1 MRIIKGMKLLSSL
14 LTTSFVIF
22 LFALIPLLDK
32 NLYHIDLLVTAGV
45 FVLLAL
51 GLNVIVGFAG
61 LLNLGYAAFFAIGAY
76 TYALAN
82 LHWHIPFWP
91 SLLLSAFTSAFFG
104 VILAFPALR
113 LSGDY
118 LAIVTL
124 GFGEIV
130 RIILNNL
137 DSITGGPNGLLG
149 INHPSIWNGY
159 SFGVNPVP
167 YYYLLLVLCVLIS
180 LALARL
186 ENSRIGRA
194 WIAMRED
201 ELAAG
206 CMGIN
211 LVQTKL
217 FAFGLGAGIAGLAGC
232 LFAGKQGTISPDS
245 FDFILSVTVL
255 AMVVLG
261 GLGSIRGA
269 ILGAFVLTLLP
280 EMLRGFQM
288 YRMLLFG
295 IALIL
300 MMLFMPQGLMGDIKH
315 REELKKL

>member
-1 MRIIKGMKLLSSL
+1 MNN
-14 LTTSFVIF
+14 TTRFLAISITIL
-22 LFALIPLLDK
+22 LFALIPLFNK
-32 NLYHIDLLVTAGV
+32 NMYHIDLLVTTGI

-76 TYALAN
+76 TYALVN
-82 LHWHIPFWP
+82 LHWHVSFWP
-91 SLLLSAFTSAFFG
+91 GLVISGISAAIFG
-104 VILAFPALR
+104 VLLAFPALR
-113 LSGDY
+113 LTGDY

-130 RIILNNL
+130 RIALNNL
-137 DSITGGPNGLLG
+137 DEITGGPNGLLG
-149 INHPSIWNGY
+149 IKHPSLPAII

-167 YYYLLLVLCVLIS
+167 YYYLLVILCALTA

-194 WIAMRED
+194 WLAMRED
-201 ELAAG
+201 ELAAS
-206 CMGIN
+206 CMGVDLI
-211 LVQTKL
+211 LFKL
-217 FAFGLGAGIAGLAGC
+217 LAFGLGAGIAGIAGC
-232 LFAGKQGTISPDS
+232 LFAAKQGTISPDS

-255 AMVVLG
+255 AMIVLG

-269 ILGAFVLTLLP
+269 ILGAFVVTLLP

-288 YRMLLFG
+288 YRMFLFG
-295 IALIL
+295 LALIL
-300 MMLFMPQGLMGDIKH
+300 MMLFRPQGLMGDIKH
-315 REELKKL
+315 REELTKQKN

>member
-1 MRIIKGMKLLSSL
+1 MRPLPFFRLRFLLLCATLIIF
-14 LTTSFVIF
+14 TF
-22 LFALIPLLDK
+22 IPIVDK
-32 NLYHIDLLVTAGV
+32 NLYHIDLLATVGV

-76 TYALAN
+76 AYALLN
-82 LHWHIPFWP
+82 LHWHVSFWP
-91 SLLLSAFTSAFFG
+91 ALLLSAFCSAFFG
-104 VILAFPALR
+104 ALLAFPALR
-113 LSGDY
+113 LTGDY

-137 DSITGGPNGLLG
+137 DEITGGPNGLLG
-149 INHPSIWNGY
+149 IAHPTLWNHY

-167 YYYLLLVLCVLIS
+167 YYYLLLVLCAVIALS
-180 LALARL
+180 LARL
-186 ENSRIGRA
+186 EDSRIGRA
-194 WIAMRED
+194 WIAIRED
-201 ELAAG
+201 ELAAS
-206 CMGIN
+206 CMGID

-217 FAFGLGAGIAGLAGC
+217 LAFALGAGIAGIAGC
-232 LFAGKQGTISPDS
+232 VFASKQGTISPDS

-255 AMVVLG
+255 SMIVLG

-280 EMLRGFQM
+280 EILREFQM
-288 YRMLLFG
+288 YRMLIFG
-295 IALIL
+295 VALIL
-300 MMLFMPQGLMGDIKH
+300 MMLFRPQGLMGDIRH
-315 REELKKL
+315 REELQKKV

>member
-1 MRIIKGMKLLSSL
+1 MNNRIRFITIAATIL
-14 LTTSFVIF
+14 I
-22 LFALIPLLDK
+22 FALIPLFNK
-32 NLYHIDLLVTAGV
+32 NMYHIDLLVTTGI
-45 FVLLAL
+45 FILLAL

-76 TYALAN
+76 TYGLLN
-82 LHWHIPFWP
+82 LHWQIPFWP
-91 SLLLSAFTSAFFG
+91 SLAFSFLSTSLFGLL
-104 VILAFPALR
+104 LASPTLR
-113 LSGDY
+113 LGGDY

-124 GFGEIV
+124 GFGEII

-137 DSITGGPNGLLG
+137 DEITGGPNGLLG
-149 INHPSIWNGY
+149 IAHPMLWDGN

-167 YYYLLLVLCVLIS
+167 YYYLLLILCVLTA

-194 WIAMRED
+194 WVAMRED
-201 ELAAG
+201 ELAAS
-206 CMGIN
+206 CMGVDLIRS
-211 LVQTKL
+211 KL
-217 FAFGLGAGIAGLAGC
+217 LAFGLGAGIAGIAGSV
-232 LFAGKQGTISPDS
+232 FAAKQGTISPDS
-245 FDFILSVTVL
+245 FDFILSVMIL

-295 IALIL
+295 NWYRNQ
-300 MMLFMPQGLMGDIKH
+300 PS
-315 REELKKL
+315 

>member
-1 MRIIKGMKLLSSL
+1 MFITILLL
-14 LTTSFVIF
+14 V
-22 LFALIPLLDK
+22 LIPVFNK
-32 NLYHIDLLVTAGV
+32 NLYHIDLLVTTV
-45 FVLLAL
+45 IFVLLAL

-76 TYALAN
+76 TYALIN
-82 LHWHIPFWP
+82 LYYHFPFWP
-91 SLLLSAFTSAFFG
+91 SIIFSALIAGAFGLLLA
-104 VILAFPALR
+104 IPALR

-118 LAIVTL
+118 MAIVTL
-124 GFGEIV
+124 GFGEII

-137 DSITGGPNGLLG
+137 DEITGGPNGLLG
-149 INHPSIWNGY
+149 ISHPTLWNGY
-159 SFGVNPVP
+159 SFGVNPTP
-167 YYYLLLVLCVLIS
+167 YYYLLLFFCTFIA

-194 WIAMRED
+194 WVAMRED
-201 ELAAG
+201 ELAAS
-206 CMGIN
+206 CMGVD
-211 LVQTKL
+211 LVRAKL
-217 FAFGLGAGIAGLAGC
+217 LAFGLGASIAGVAGC
-232 LFAGKQGTISPDS
+232 IFAAKQGTISPDS

-255 AMVVLG
+255 AMIVLG

-300 MMLFMPQGLMGDIKH
+300 MMLFRPQGLLGDIKH
-315 REELKKL
+315 REELSK